1 MRKSI
6 RLTLVACAS
15 LVALVFANAAWSA
28 YEPNLLVTSQRLALG
43 APTTMFIGVS
53 QTAADDPT
61 AKIDIS
67 VPAGYSE
74 NLTAA
79 PGTKIGDVSATLIL
93 RGAGNAEVDV
103 EGQVVADNPASH
115 TSNQCA
121 PGLHTNVWVLTVTL
135 AGTPVRV
142 PIYIDDVTTVPGV
155 SSRIQLC
162 LAGPIGT
169 PSGAQLLSALFSVE
183 NVFRNPTTRA
193 THLWS
198 SLFTPYNPGTPFPNV
213 AGTVEAR
220 AVAPLPVTVTMTA
233 KRKGRV
239 VTIRGRVNLPGN
251 AIPARIGLWQGPMT
265 RRQCTVN
272 GQNVCVVVGGVRLK
286 QVTNLRVRS
295 NGTFTARRRVSR
307 RTRVVYYQARLS
319 TPFAN
324 AEAFGYCQTPP
335 PRVPR
340 GCVSATFAALEVAGP
355 FRRVR
360 FPRR

>member
-28 YEPNLLVTSQRLALG
+28 YEPNLLVTSQRHTLG
-43 APTTMFIGVS
+43 APTTLFIGVS

-74 NLTAA
+74 NLTAT
-79 PGTKIGDVSATLIL
+79 PGTRIGDVAATVIL

-103 EGQVVADNPASH
+103 EGQVVAESPASH
-115 TSNQCA
+115 TVNQCA
-121 PGLHTNVWVLTVTL
+121 PGAHTAVWVLTVTL
-135 AGTPVRV
+135 AGTPIRV

-155 SSRIQLC
+155 SARIQLC

-169 PSGAQLLSALFSVE
+169 PSNAQLLSALFSVN
-183 NVFRNPTTRA
+183 NVFTNPTARA

-198 SLFTPYNPGTPFPNV
+198 SLFTPYNPGSPFPNPP
-213 AGTVEAR
+213 GTVEAR
-220 AVAPLPVTVTMTA
+220 AIAPLPVAVTMTA

-239 VTIRGRVNLPGN
+239 VTISGRVNLPGN
-251 AIPARIGLWQGPMT
+251 AIPATIEIWSGPNARRLRRVT
-265 RRQCTVN
+265 RA
-272 GQNVCVVVGGVRLK
+272 
-286 QVTNLRVRS
+286 RVRS
-295 NGTFTARRRVSR
+295 NGTFSVRRRVGR
-307 RTRVVYYQARLS
+307 RTRVQFYQARLE

-324 AEAFGYCQTPP
+324 AESFGYCQTPP

-340 GCVSATFAALEVAGP
+340 GCVSATFAALSVRGP
-355 FRRVR
+355 VRRVR
-360 FPRR
+360 WPRP